1 MNANV
6 SKYVRNCTSGV
17 VAFAAASAVCPVHA
31 FAAEGAGIE
40 AILPVMDEFIPM
52 LVAFIILWI
61 VLAKFGWPKF
71 EGMLQK
77 RENMIKSSLE
87 KSEEARRE
95 SERLLAEYR
104 EQLESAKS
112 QAQQILVNAQKSGD
126 ALEKE
131 ITEKARVEADAMIE
145 KAKVAI
151 EAEKRAAIKD
161 LQNSMADTSIAVA
174 SRLIGEDFSDE
185 EHRKL
190 IERYV
195 KEAGSLNAQS
205 SRHQ

>member
-1 MNANV
+1 MNATV

-17 VAFAAASAVCPVHA
+17 IAFAVASAVCPVSA
-31 FAAEGAGIE
+31 FAAESGAGIN
-40 AILPVMDEFIPM
+40 AILPQMEEFIPM

-77 RENMIKSSLE
+77 REDMIKTNLE
-87 KSEEARRE
+87 KAEVARQE
-95 SERLLAEYR
+95 SERLLAEYQ
-104 EQLESAKS
+104 EQLENAKS
-112 QAQQILVNAQKSGD
+112 QAQAMLTNAQKSSE
-126 ALEKE
+126 ALETE
-131 ITEKARVEADAMIE
+131 IKDRARQEADAMIE

-151 EAEKRAAIKD
+151 EQEKRNAMKE
-161 LQNSMADTSIAVA
+161 LQSSMVDMSIDVA
-174 SRLIGEDFSDE
+174 TRLIGEDFSDA

-195 KEAGSLNAQS
+195 KEAGNLNA
-205 SRHQ
+205 

>member
-1 MNANV
+1 MNATV

-17 VAFAAASAVCPVHA
+17 IAFAVASAVCPVSA
-31 FAAEGAGIE
+31 FAAESGAGIN
-40 AILPVMDEFIPM
+40 AILPQMEEFIPM

-77 RENMIKSSLE
+77 REDMIKTNLE
-87 KSEEARRE
+87 KAEVARQE
-95 SERLLAEYR
+95 SERLLGEYQ
-104 EQLESAKS
+104 EQLENAKS
-112 QAQQILVNAQKSGD
+112 QAQAMLTNAQKSSE
-126 ALEKE
+126 ALETE
-131 ITEKARVEADAMIE
+131 IKDRARQEADAMIE

-151 EAEKRAAIKD
+151 EQEKRNAMKE
-161 LQNSMADTSIAVA
+161 LQSSMVDTSIDVA
-174 SRLIGEDFSDE
+174 TRLIGEDFSDA

-195 KEAGSLNAQS
+195 KEAGNLNA
-205 SRHQ
+205 

>member
-1 MNANV
+1 LNATV

-17 VAFAAASAVCPVHA
+17 IAFAVASAVCPVSA
-31 FAAEGAGIE
+31 FAAESGAGIN
-40 AILPVMDEFIPM
+40 AILPQMEEFIPM

-77 RENMIKSSLE
+77 REDMIKTNLE
-87 KSEEARRE
+87 KAEVARQE
-95 SERLLAEYR
+95 SERLLAEYQ
-104 EQLESAKS
+104 EQLENAKS
-112 QAQQILVNAQKSGD
+112 QAQAMLTNAQKSSE
-126 ALEKE
+126 ALETE
-131 ITEKARVEADAMIE
+131 IKDRARQEADAMIE

-151 EAEKRAAIKD
+151 EQEKRNAMKE
-161 LQNSMADTSIAVA
+161 LQSSMVDTSIDVA
-174 SRLIGEDFSDE
+174 TRLIGEDFSDA

-195 KEAGSLNAQS
+195 KEAGNLNA
-205 SRHQ
+205 

>member
-1 MNANV
+1 MNATV

-17 VAFAAASAVCPVHA
+17 IAFAVASAVCPVSA
-31 FAAEGAGIE
+31 FAAESGAGIN
-40 AILPVMDEFIPM
+40 AILPQMEEFIPM

-77 RENMIKSSLE
+77 REDMIKTNLE
-87 KSEEARRE
+87 KAEVARQE
-95 SERLLAEYR
+95 SERLLAEYQ
-104 EQLESAKS
+104 EQLENAKS
-112 QAQQILVNAQKSGD
+112 QAQAMLTNAQKSSE
-126 ALEKE
+126 ALETE
-131 ITEKARVEADAMIE
+131 IKDRARQEADAMIE

-151 EAEKRAAIKD
+151 EQEKRNAMKE
-161 LQNSMADTSIAVA
+161 LQSSMVDTSIDVA
-174 SRLIGEDFSDE
+174 TRLIGEDFSDA

-195 KEAGSLNAQS
+195 KEAGNLNA
-205 SRHQ
+205 

>member
-1 MNANV
+1 MKATV

-17 VAFAAASAVCPVHA
+17 IAFAVASAVCPVSA
-31 FAAEGAGIE
+31 FAAESGAGIN
-40 AILPVMDEFIPM
+40 AILPQMEEFIPM

-77 RENMIKSSLE
+77 REDMIKTNLE
-87 KSEEARRE
+87 KAEVARQE
-95 SERLLAEYR
+95 SERLLAEYQ
-104 EQLESAKS
+104 EQLENAKS
-112 QAQQILVNAQKSGD
+112 QAQAMLTNAQKSSE
-126 ALEKE
+126 ALETE
-131 ITEKARVEADAMIE
+131 IKDRARQEADAMIE

-151 EAEKRAAIKD
+151 EQEKRNAMKE
-161 LQNSMADTSIAVA
+161 LQSSMVDTSIDVA
-174 SRLIGEDFSDE
+174 TRLIGEDFSDA

-195 KEAGSLNAQS
+195 KEAGNLNA
-205 SRHQ
+205 

>member
-1 MNANV
+1 MNATV

-17 VAFAAASAVCPVHA
+17 IAFAVASAVCPVSA
-31 FAAEGAGIE
+31 FAAESGAGIN
-40 AILPVMDEFIPM
+40 AILPQMEEFIPM

-77 RENMIKSSLE
+77 REDMIKTNLE
-87 KSEEARRE
+87 RAEVARQE
-95 SERLLAEYR
+95 SERLLAEYQ
-104 EQLESAKS
+104 EQLENAKS
-112 QAQQILVNAQKSGD
+112 QAQAMLTNAQKSSE
-126 ALEKE
+126 ALETE
-131 ITEKARVEADAMIE
+131 IKDRARQEADAMIE

-151 EAEKRAAIKD
+151 EQEKRNAMKE
-161 LQNSMADTSIAVA
+161 LQSSMVDTSIDVA
-174 SRLIGEDFSDE
+174 TRLIGEDFSDA

-195 KEAGSLNAQS
+195 KEAGNLNA
-205 SRHQ
+205 

>member
-1 MNANV
+1 MNTTV

-17 VAFAAASAVCPVHA
+17 LAFAAASAVCPMSA
-31 FAAEGAGIE
+31 FAAESGAGIE
-40 AILPVMDEFIPM
+40 AILPQMEEFIPM

-61 VLAKFGWPKF
+61 VLAKFGWPLF
-71 EGMLQK
+71 EGMLEK
-77 RENMIKSSLE
+77 RENTIKTNLE
-87 KSEEARRE
+87 KAEEARQE
-95 SERLLAEYR
+95 SERLLAEYQ
-104 EQLESAKS
+104 EQLEDAKS
-112 QAQQILVNAQKSGD
+112 LAQNMLNNAQKSGE

-131 ITEKARVEADAMIE
+131 IADRARAEADAMIE

-151 EAEKRAAIKD
+151 EAEKRAAMKE
-161 LQNSMADTSIAVA
+161 LQDSMADTSIAVA

-195 KEAGSLNAQS
+195 KEAGSLNA
-205 SRHQ
+205 